1 MHKLLL
7 NTINKIE
14 NKISK
19 KTIPPKFKKLYCFL
33 IGVIKIIDLII
44 AITYRLTILYLLVSI
59 ILILV

>member
-19 KTIPPKFKKLYCFL
+19 KIIPPKFKKLYCFL